1 MVAGVILAVGA
12 LRSFTKIRMVKRIKI
27 QNKLNYKINYFKN
40 LSNELTKLTQCKFLY
55 WDTSESLLKPEGIV
69 LYRAVITENQEC
81 RKVNLSNTSSNNSK
95 TASRPRLAT
104 IGISKGRAYY
114 QTKFLKLQRYTVLN
128 TVVNMCIKSV
138 ISTN

>member
-69 LYRAVITENQEC
+69 PQICNH
-81 RKVNLSNTSSNNSK
+81 
-95 TASRPRLAT
+95 
-104 IGISKGRAYY
+104 
-114 QTKFLKLQRYTVLN
+114 
-128 TVVNMCIKSV
+128 
-138 ISTN
+138 